1 MANLKFTA
9 ENSIPTRVFTPMSN
23 APSTSK
29 NLGMKQ
35 LRFDVDPATGRRRS
49 KDGRKQNPNAPLANA
64 ISYRYG
70 YFEPVHVKIRAISS
84 TAQNAGMLN
93 LNELYPI
100 RPDEVLQLVAS
111 LKNAGIITRYSN
123 YGNCIYIELNPIA
136 KKFYDKE
143 FAILHAL
150 NSISRKHVDE
160 CYYECVLADTYG
172 SEKYVVDIIYRE
184 GSRVTFVV
192 TALSKNI
199 TFPAQLDRIVKIAN
213 RLKSVTVVISPSV
226 NINELM
232 AKLRYMVNSGVSIKL
247 VPFNQINL
255 I

>member
-1 MANLKFTA
+1 
-9 ENSIPTRVFTPMSN
+9 MSN
-23 APSTSK
+23 APTVIK
-29 NLGMKQ
+29 VLDLKQ
-35 LRFDVDPATGRRRS
+35 LRFDSDPATGKRRS
-49 KDGRKQNPNAPLANA
+49 KDGRKRNPNAPLAEA

-70 YFEPVHVKIRAISS
+70 YFESVHVKIRAISS

-100 RPDEVLQLVAS
+100 RPDEVLQLVIS

-150 NSISRKHVDE
+150 NSISKKHVDE

-172 SEKYVVDIIYRE
+172 NEKYVADIIYRE
-184 GSRVTFVV
+184 GNRVTFVI
-192 TALSKNI
+192 TALSQKI
-199 TFPAQLDRIVKIAN
+199 MFPAQLERIVKIAN

-232 AKLRYMVNSGVSIKL
+232 TKLRYTVNSGVSIKL

-255 I
+255 L

>member
-9 ENSIPTRVFTPMSN
+9 ENNIPTRVFTPMYN
-23 APSTSK
+23 APTVSK
-29 NLGMKQ
+29 ILSMKQ
-35 LRFDVDPATGRRRS
+35 LRFDNDPATGKRRS
-49 KDGRKQNPNAPLANA
+49 KDGRRRSPNTPLAEA

-100 RPDEVLQLVAS
+100 RPDEILNLVIS

-123 YGNCIYIELNPIA
+123 YGSCIYIELNPIA

-150 NSISRKHVDE
+150 NFISRKQVDE

-172 SEKYVVDIIYRE
+172 SEKYVADIIYRK
-184 GSRVTFVV
+184 GNSVTFVI
-192 TALSKNI
+192 TALSQKI
-199 TFPAQLDRIVKIAN
+199 MFPAQFERIVKIAN

-226 NINELM
+226 HINELM
-232 AKLRYMVNSGVSIKL
+232 TKLKYTVNSGVNIKL
-247 VPFNQINL
+247 VPFDQINL
-255 I
+255 L

>member
-1 MANLKFTA
+1 MRFTA
-9 ENSIPTRVFTPMSN
+9 ENNFPTRVFTPMSN
-23 APSTSK
+23 DPTVNKVLS
-29 NLGMKQ
+29 LKQ
-35 LRFDVDPATGRRRS
+35 LRFDNDPTTGKRRS
-49 KDGRKQNPNAPLANA
+49 KDGRKRNPNTPLAEA

-100 RPDEVLQLVAS
+100 RPDEVLQLVTS

-150 NSISRKHVDE
+150 NSISKKHVDE

-172 SEKYVVDIIYRE
+172 NEKYVADIIYRE
-184 GSRVTFVV
+184 GNRVTFVI
-192 TALSKNI
+192 TALSQKI
-199 TFPAQLDRIVKIAN
+199 MFPAQLERIVKIAN

-232 AKLRYMVNSGVSIKL
+232 AKLRYTVNSGVNIKL
-247 VPFNQINL
+247 IPFNQINL
-255 I
+255 L

>member
-1 MANLKFTA
+1 MRFTA
-9 ENSIPTRVFTPMSN
+9 ENNFPTRVFTPMCN
-23 APSTSK
+23 EPTVSK
-29 NLGMKQ
+29 VLSLKQ
-35 LRFDVDPATGRRRS
+35 LRFDNDLTTGKRRS
-49 KDGRKQNPNAPLANA
+49 KDGRRRNPNTPLAEA

-84 TAQNAGMLN
+84 MAQNAGMLN

-100 RPDEVLQLVAS
+100 RPDEVLQLVIS

-136 KKFYDKE
+136 KKFYDKQ
-143 FAILHAL
+143 FAILHSL
-150 NSISRKHVDE
+150 NSISKKHVDE
-160 CYYECVLADTYG
+160 CYYECVLTDTYG
-172 SEKYVVDIIYRE
+172 NEKYVADIIYRE
-184 GSRVTFVV
+184 GNRVTFVI
-192 TALSKNI
+192 TALSQKI
-199 TFPAQLDRIVKIAN
+199 MFPAHLERIVKIAN

-232 AKLRYMVNSGVSIKL
+232 EKLRYTVNPGVSIKL

>member
-1 MANLKFTA
+1 MANMKFTA
-9 ENSIPTRVFTPMSN
+9 ENNIPTRVFTHMYNDP
-23 APSTSK
+23 TVSK
-29 NLGMKQ
+29 ILSRKR
-35 LRFDVDPATGRRRS
+35 LRFDNDPTTGKRRS
-49 KDGRKQNPNAPLANA
+49 KDGRKRNPNTPLAEA

-100 RPDEVLQLVAS
+100 RPDEVLQLVVS

-143 FAILHAL
+143 FAILHVL
-150 NSISRKHVDE
+150 NSISKKYVNE

-172 SEKYVVDIIYRE
+172 NEKYVADIIYRE
-184 GSRVTFVV
+184 GNRVTFVI
-192 TALSKNI
+192 TALSQKI
-199 TFPAQLDRIVKIAN
+199 MFPAQLERIVKIAN
-213 RLKSVTVVISPSV
+213 RLKSVTVVISPSI

-232 AKLRYMVNSGVSIKL
+232 TKLRYTVNSGVSIKL

-255 I
+255 L